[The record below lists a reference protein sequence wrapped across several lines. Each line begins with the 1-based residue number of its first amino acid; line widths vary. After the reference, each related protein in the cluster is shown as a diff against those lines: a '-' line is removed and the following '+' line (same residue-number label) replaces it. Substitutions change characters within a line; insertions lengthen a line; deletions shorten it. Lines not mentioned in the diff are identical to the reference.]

1 MDYQSNRKAAQEQY
15 KKKRQGGQITRWMD
29 EVENFAGVTWNRRAA
44 DRLMEK
50 LGPLSYSELIASDD
64 DSSSSSSN
72 SSIITALH

>member
-1 MDYQSNRKAAQEQY
+1 
-15 KKKRQGGQITRWMD
+15 MD